1 MRKFL
6 DTLGSVTKRLFPGS
20 ETSAAKAARPRS
32 RLQRFEQL
40 EQRTLLS
47 ITSEGLAALNIDLA
61 DSLETA
67 YHLYVPDA
75 PDLDSAS
82 DTGASSTDNI
92 TSDNTPTFTGLVP
105 PGSYVA
111 LYEGDVLLG
120 SRQLAAEV
128 EAYAITSSQLADG
141 VHDITV
147 RVAASAEAPEHKV
160 SPALA
165 VTIDTAAPTVAIDE
179 APNRD
184 SAIGSIDFTFSE
196 AVTGV
201 DISALELTFNDGAN
215 LLGDGQSVTTTD
227 QLIYTLGGLSGLTA
241 EAGAYL
247 LTINAPGAITD
258 IAGNPLAAGGHQAWN
273 QYLALLQGTP
283 GNDTITFTTGAKH
296 TVSINRTNV
305 YHYDPAVVT
314 EIRIDARDGNDTIT
328 ITGSAGSDTATLGAG
343 SVEVAGPADASYR
356 LSATSVETIRVHSGG
371 GSDAATLT
379 GSPGIDYLNAY
390 PERCLMYNGERSY
403 RNEVHGFASVTV
415 DVSGTETPGDSAY
428 IRDSQSDDLFITD
441 GEHATMTYGAEGPA
455 NIVTIGF
462 KNVLAYSENGGSDA
476 AALAGSAGLDEFYAF
491 TDKSYL
497 RVDGRTYFHY
507 AAGFSRVDATAGTG
521 GNDIARFYDSAGND
535 TLTVGPEVVA
545 MDCDPELL
553 DLAVSATGFQRVYAY
568 AQNGGDDVAN
578 LSGSAGDDRFVARP
592 ESSYISL
599 AGGKSNAQI
608 NGFKQVTVDVSPAE
622 PGADSGADYAYVYD
636 SPESDVLTAG
646 PAEATIDYGANTLI
660 DVAMHG
666 FDRVYAYSENGGD
679 DAANLTG
686 SPGIDYLNAY
696 PDRCLMYDTPRTYRT
711 DVRGFAV
718 VTVDVSNTETP
729 GDSAYI
735 RDSQFDDL
743 FITDGQHTTMTYGAE
758 GPANIVT
765 IGFKNVLAYS
775 ENGGSDAAT
784 LTGSAGLDE
793 FYAFTDKSYLRV
805 DGRTYF
811 HYAAGFSRVDA
822 TAGTAGNDIAR
833 FYDSTGDDTLTVGPE
848 TVAMDYDPEVLDLAV
863 TATGFRRVY
872 AYSQNGGDDVANL
885 SGSAGDDRF
894 VARPESFYI
903 SLAGGKSNAQIN
915 GFKQVTV
922 DVSPAEPGA
931 DSGTDYAYV
940 YDSPESDVLTA
951 GPAEAAMDYGANT
964 LIDVAML
971 GFDRLYAY
979 SENGGFD
986 EANLTGSP
994 GIDSLN
1000 ADPDRCLMYHAERT
1014 YRTDVRGFAVVTV
1027 DVSSAE
1033 TPADSA
1039 YIRDSPFDDL
1049 FITNGEHAAM
1059 NYGGDAWDNII
1070 TIGFKNVLAYSEN
1083 GGDDAAML
1091 TGSAGLDEFY
1101 GFADKSYLRVDGR
1114 TYFHYAAGFS
1124 SVEATGANLGNDIAR
1139 LYGSASPTGDRFTAS
1154 PERAA
1159 IDFGNTGF
1167 DDIACDGFRR
1177 VYADFSSGGGSNEL
1191 WLTDSIGKDRFTGSG
1206 DSGSLT
1212 DGSRYWINFHGLGP
1226 DDMVWLL
1233 SVDEGNTMKKENVDY
1248 LLEYFPDFWDE
1259 F

>member
-6 DTLGSVTKRLFPGS
+6 HTLGSAKKRLFPGS

-47 ITSEGLAALNIDLA
+47 ITSEGLATLNIDLA

-67 YHLYVPDA
+67 YDLYTPDA

-82 DTGASSTDNI
+82 DTGMSSTDNI

-120 SRQLAAEV
+120 SQQLAVEV

-141 VHDITV
+141 AHEITV
-147 RVAASAEAPEHKV
+147 KVAASAEAPEHKV
-160 SPALA
+160 SPALE
-165 VTIDTAAPTVAIDE
+165 VTIDTTAPTVAIDE
-179 APNRD
+179 VQNRD
-184 SAIGSIDFTFSE
+184 SAIGSIDFTFNE
-196 AVTGV
+196 AVAGV
-201 DISALELTFNDGAN
+201 DISDLVLTLNGGKN
-215 LLGDGQSVTTTD
+215 LLGDGHGATTTD
-227 QLIYTLGGLSGLTA
+227 QLIYTLGGLSDLTA
-241 EAGAYL
+241 EPGAYTL
-247 LTINAPGAITD
+247 SVSETITD
-258 IAGNPLAAGGHQAWN
+258 IAGNLLAAGGQQAWN
-273 QYLALLQGTP
+273 QYRALLQGTP
-283 GNDTITFTTGAKH
+283 GNDTITFTTGVEH
-296 TVSINRTNV
+296 TVTINKTNV
-305 YHYDPAVVT
+305 YQYNPAVVT
-314 EIRIDARDGNDTIT
+314 EIHIDAGDGNDTIT
-328 ITGSAGSDTATLGAG
+328 ITGSEGSDTATLSAG
-343 SVEVAGPADASYR
+343 SVEVEGPAGASYH

-428 IRDSQSDDLFITD
+428 IRDSPFDDLFITN
-441 GEHATMTYGAEGPA
+441 GEHATMNYGGDARD
-455 NIVTIGF
+455 NIIAIGF
-462 KNVLAYSENGGSDA
+462 KNVLAYSENGGDDA
-476 AALAGSAGLDEFYAF
+476 AMLTGSAGLDEFYGFA
-491 TDKSYL
+491 DKSYL

-521 GNDIARFYDSAGND
+521 GNDIARFYDSTGDD
-535 TLTVGPEVVA
+535 TLTVGPETVA
-545 MDCDPELL
+545 MDYDPEVL
-553 DLAVSATGFQRVYAY
+553 DLAVTATGFQRVRAY
-568 AQNGGDDVAN
+568 SQNGGDDIAN

-592 ESSYISL
+592 ESFYISL

-646 PAEATIDYGANTLI
+646 PAEA
-660 DVAMHG
+660 
-666 FDRVYAYSENGGD
+666 
-679 DAANLTG
+679 
-686 SPGIDYLNAY
+686 
-696 PDRCLMYDTPRTYRT
+696 
-711 DVRGFAV
+711 
-718 VTVDVSNTETP
+718 
-729 GDSAYI
+729 
-735 RDSQFDDL
+735 
-743 FITDGQHTTMTYGAE
+743 
-758 GPANIVT
+758 
-765 IGFKNVLAYS
+765 
-775 ENGGSDAAT
+775 
-784 LTGSAGLDE
+784 
-793 FYAFTDKSYLRV
+793 
-805 DGRTYF
+805 
-811 HYAAGFSRVDA
+811 
-822 TAGTAGNDIAR
+822 
-833 FYDSTGDDTLTVGPE
+833 
-848 TVAMDYDPEVLDLAV
+848 
-863 TATGFRRVY
+863 
-872 AYSQNGGDDVANL
+872 
-885 SGSAGDDRF
+885 
-894 VARPESFYI
+894 
-903 SLAGGKSNAQIN
+903 
-915 GFKQVTV
+915 
-922 DVSPAEPGA
+922 
-931 DSGTDYAYV
+931 
-940 YDSPESDVLTA
+940 
-951 GPAEAAMDYGANT
+951 AMDYGANT

-986 EANLTGSP
+986 EATLTGST

-1000 ADPDRCLMYHAERT
+1000 ADPDRCLMYHAERA

-1049 FITNGEHAAM
+1049 FITNGEHATM
-1059 NYGGDAWDNII
+1059 NYGGDARDNII
-1070 TIGFKNVLAYSEN
+1070 AIGFKNVLAYSEN

-1159 IDFGNTGF
+1159 IDFGNTGA
-1167 DDIACDGFRR
+1167 DDVACDGFRR
-1177 VYADFSSGGGSNEL
+1177 VYADFSSGGGFNEL